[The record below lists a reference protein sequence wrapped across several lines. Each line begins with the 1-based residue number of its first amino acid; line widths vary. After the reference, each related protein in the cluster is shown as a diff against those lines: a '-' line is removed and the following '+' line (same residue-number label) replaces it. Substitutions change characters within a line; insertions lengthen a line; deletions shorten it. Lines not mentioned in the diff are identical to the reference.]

1 MRHYARLDSDNVVT
15 EVLCFGD
22 SWDEYRVNEK
32 FGKGTRLVE
41 TFLDMNDGV
50 SDAGFNTA
58 GRRYRYAFPG
68 ARYLPDH
75 DVFTMPQIDPEDIP
89 EGTSIVYDSSTYSYY
104 VEYND
109 YDAIMQAVEAGQIDV
124 PQEILDNSNTRMIY
138 G

>member
-1 MRHYARLDSDNVVT
+1 MSLI
-15 EVLCFGD
+15 
-22 SWDEYRVNEK
+22 
-32 FGKGTRLVE
+32 E

-50 SDAGFNTA
+50 SDAGFNTV

-109 YDAIMQAVEAGQIDV
+109 YDAIMQAVESGQIDV